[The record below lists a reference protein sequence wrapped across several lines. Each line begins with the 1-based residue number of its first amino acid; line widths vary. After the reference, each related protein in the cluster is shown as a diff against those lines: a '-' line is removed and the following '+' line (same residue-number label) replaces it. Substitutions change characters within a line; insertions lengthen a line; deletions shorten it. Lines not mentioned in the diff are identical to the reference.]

1 MLSLKFS
8 GVQSFSFAL
17 IKSLWS
23 KPKGLHSKSYRQ
35 DVVKALRASRVS
47 IIFYGFFIIFFCFFL
62 QTSSYA
68 ETGDGG
74 YAGSFFLLGLEGRAV
89 GMGQAFV
96 GVADNAGGALWNP
109 AGTVQLQ
116 NRIVGASYRKMF
128 LDRGM
133 GWVCYAQPVKGEAA
147 ISVSWINVGVGD
159 VIGRDL
165 EGNPTEEIKNYQNA
179 VFFNFA
185 RKIHEKLFL
194 GLNIKYI
201 QYNLAD
207 ISAYGVGFDF
217 GAMGK
222 PTSDLRIGVCA
233 QNVGMKYSWNSLK
246 YWSKYG
252 EDGTDTK
259 ENFPL
264 NFKFGG
270 SYLFFQK
277 RLLLAFEL
285 DKNEKQ
291 DVRGFFGAEYNM
303 IERIALRAGYNDGAL
318 TFGAGIK
325 HSFNKVLFH
334 FDYAY
339 IFSAVEE
346 DPDHIFSMQVKF

>member
-1 MLSLKFS
+1 MFNVRFF
-8 GVQSFSFAL
+8 GVRSFSFAK
-17 IKSLWS
+17 IQSLRG
-23 KPKGLHSKSYRQ
+23 KPKGLHPKS
-35 DVVKALRASRVS
+35 S
-47 IIFYGFFIIFFCFFL
+47 IFIFSFVFFILFFFCVSAF
-62 QTSSYA
+62 A

-74 YAGSFFLLGLEGRAV
+74 YAGSFLLLGLEGRAV

-96 GVADNAGGALWNP
+96 GVADNAGGLLWNP

-116 NRIVGASYRKMF
+116 NRTVGASYRKMF
-128 LDRGM
+128 LDRGI

-147 ISVSWINVGVGD
+147 IGVNWINAGVGD
-159 VIGRDL
+159 VIGRDF

-185 RKIHEKLFL
+185 RKFYEKIFL

-207 ISAYGVGFDF
+207 LSAYGVGFDF
-217 GAMGK
+217 GVMGK

-259 ENFPL
+259 ENFPV

-270 SYLFFQK
+270 SYLLFQK
-277 RLLLAFEL
+277 NLLLAFEL

-291 DVRGFFGAEYNM
+291 DTKFFCGAEYN
-303 IERIALRAGYNDGAL
+303 IIKRIAIRAGYNDGVLA
-318 TFGAGIK
+318 FGAGIK

-334 FDYAY
+334 FDYA
-339 IFSAVEE
+339 FVSSAVEE
-346 DPDHIFSMQVKF
+346 NPDHLFSIAVEF